1 VALLLWAI
9 ALSNQVAWGDSVL
22 FTVPLPKFIL
32 DPAAM
37 ARASARLLWVG
48 YYALVLAVTAIVAR
62 NFPARAAT
70 AILAIGL
77 ALQIADFWPRYTAL
91 HGYFKQHFIAE
102 PAQRADGLP
111 SRFWNVA
118 ARHYRAILFVPSLP
132 VPPNFAAIGLFAADH
147 GMRINVGSFARLV
160 LERVGTA
167 TNERERALAAGQL
180 DPAAL
185 YVLRPPD
192 EAAFRAG
199 ADDAI
204 GTVDGFVVLAPGW
217 FAFDDC
223 CGDAMPPLA
232 HATAARPRP

>member
-1 VALLLWAI
+1 
-9 ALSNQVAWGDSVL
+9 
-22 FTVPLPKFIL
+22 
-32 DPAAM
+32 M

-48 YYALVLAVTAIVAR
+48 YYALVLAVPALVAR

-91 HGYFKQHFIAE
+91 HGYFRQLFIDE
-102 PAQRADGLP
+102 PAQRAAGLP

-118 ARHYRAILFVPSLP
+118 ARHYRTILFVPSLP
-132 VPPNFAAIGLFAADH
+132 VPPSFAAIGLFAADH
-147 GMRINVGSFARLV
+147 RMRINVGSFARLS
-160 LERVGTA
+160 LQRVGAATA
-167 TNERERALAAGQL
+167 ERERALASGRL

-192 EAAFRAG
+192 QGAFRAG
-199 ADDAI
+199 ANDAV
-204 GTVDGFVVLAPGW
+204 GTVDGWFVLAPGW

-223 CGDAMPPLA
+223 CGQALPSLSR
-232 HATAARPRP
+232 ATAAPSSR